1 MGNARSRRFQAD
13 GFHGLVEKL
22 PVFRLVDGIA
32 ARADKLRAEALE
44 HPFPGQIE
52 GAIQRRLPAHGG
64 QERVRA
70 LPLDDLG
77 HRRPVHGLDVGGIGH
92 GGIGHDGSRIGIHQ
106 DDPVALFP
114 ERFASL
120 GSGVIEFTGLA
131 DHYRAGT
138 EDQNAFD
145 IGTLWHG
152 PRLPLPGALRS

>member
-32 ARADKLRAEALE
+32 ARADKLVPKRSSTPSRARSRAQFSAVC
-44 HPFPGQIE
+44 PPMVGRSAVQ
-52 GAIQRRLPAHGG
+52 
-64 QERVRA
+64 A

-120 GSGVIEFTGLA
+120 GSEVIEFASLA

-138 EDQNAFD
+138 EDRMLLISVRFGMA
-145 IGTLWHG
+145 
-152 PRLPLPGALRS
+152 